1 VKAHLR
7 EIAMINF
14 VLGVP
19 VKTRLPF
26 KAWTLAAV
34 ITLFVLISSIHSQ
47 PSDHAMYADLI
58 WKLVWP
64 S

>member
-1 VKAHLR
+1 
-7 EIAMINF
+7 MINF
-14 VLGVP
+14 TLGIP

-34 ITLFVLISSIHSQ
+34 ITLSVLISSIHSQ